1 MEAVTSGALN
11 APYDRAHA
19 IRLETLET
27 LNQAE
32 FARTYNRLHG
42 TGAIYRPVGSGMAV
56 FTGVGSPLSQA
67 FALGLQG
74 EVSPEE
80 LDELEEF
87 FRSRGGAVEIEVCE
101 YAHPTLMRLLEKRNY
116 ELTERSNVLVREL
129 GPADDDPSFANDVL
143 LVQEEQLEMF
153 ARAVASAFSE
163 GKEPS
168 EELTD
173 IFRVFFHQSN
183 ASCFGALVDGVPAGA
198 GTLFI
203 QENVAELGGAGTL
216 PQFRGRGIQSDL
228 LKARCAHARAAGC
241 TEAMVTTAPD
251 TISQRNAER
260 NGFRVA
266 YRRFKHSNR

>member
-1 MEAVTSGALN
+1 MDALTSGAFD
-11 APYDRAHA
+11 ASYDRARA

-32 FARTYNRLHG
+32 FARAYNRLHG
-42 TGAIYRPVGSGMAV
+42 DGALYRQVGSGLAL

-67 FALGLQG
+67 FALGLRG
-74 EVSPEE
+74 EVSPQE
-80 LDELEEF
+80 LDEVEEF
-87 FRSRGGAVEIEVCE
+87 FRSRGAAVEIEVCE
-101 YAHPTLMRLLEKRNY
+101 HADPTLMRLLEKRNY
-116 ELTERSNVLVREL
+116 EITERSNVLVREL
-129 GPADDDPSFANDVL
+129 GPADDDPSFANDVM
-143 LVQEEQLEMF
+143 LVRQEDLEVF
-153 ARAVASAFSE
+153 AHAVASAFSQ

-168 EELTD
+168 EELID

-183 ASCFGALVDGVPAGA
+183 ASCFGALAGGVPAGA
-198 GTLFI
+198 GMLFI
-203 QENVAELGGAGTL
+203 QGNVGELGGAGTL
-216 PQFRGRGIQSDL
+216 PQFRGRGIQTDL